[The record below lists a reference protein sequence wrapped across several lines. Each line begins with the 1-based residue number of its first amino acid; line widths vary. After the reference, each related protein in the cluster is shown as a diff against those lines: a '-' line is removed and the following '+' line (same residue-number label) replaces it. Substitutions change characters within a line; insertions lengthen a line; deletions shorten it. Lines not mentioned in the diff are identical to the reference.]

1 MSLNDPRK
9 YKSFGNEDR
18 EHSPA
23 GNLSE
28 REKEKK
34 KQFVVYGL
42 LFFRPVATY
51 VGH

>member
-1 MSLNDPRK
+1 MSLNDPSK
-9 YKSFGNEDR
+9 YKSLRNEDR

-34 KQFVVYGL
+34 KTFCCLWSFV
-42 LFFRPVATY
+42 LFALVTY
-51 VGH
+51 VVH